1 MSGLR
6 DEVIKIFYM
15 IRKFLGIVQY
25 DSTTGLNVAG
35 TLVGYETVTFA
46 QFIDSGFNLDD
57 ARHVRV
63 SDRHSTRDASDE
75 CGSLWWIAP
84 ANATGYKRVLISP
97 PIYCATSA
105 ALPSASTFKNGRAYQ
120 ADLGPEGCDMRSD
133 GTGWCPVQ
141 NSVIYRNTDKISVV
155 CPAQIFG
162 SPTVGNA
169 GGFVQLTGAANHSLT
184 QAVCVTAGVSYIY
197 ISAGTG
203 WTPGLYQIRS
213 VTDTSAILVLELSY
227 SASYGSP
234 TVAKIGDGVDI
245 PMRTITLP
253 RLRARSKILVDVSK
267 GFPNNANS
275 RGFKLKIGST
285 AVYSNNLP
293 SIGVCNRGIYAIYNR
308 TVSSQIAGAGSTAFS
323 GVGGGTSP
331 QLPAAVDT
339 STGSAT
345 ITVSYSPNTANE
357 VCIIEACEA
366 VVS

>member
-1 MSGLR
+1 MTPQDWIG
-6 DEVIKIFYM
+6 
-15 IRKFLGIVQY
+15 KFFENRGWLGIVQH
-25 DSTTGLNVAG
+25 DSTNGLNVAG
-35 TLVGYETVTFA
+35 TPVSYESVTYA
-46 QFIDSGFNLDD
+46 QFIDAGFNLDD
-57 ARHVRV
+57 ARHVFV

-84 ANATGYKRVLISP
+84 ANATGYKRVLRSP

-120 ADLGPEGCDMRSD
+120 ADLGPVGCDMLSD

-141 NSVIYRNTDKISVV
+141 NSVIYRNTDKIAVV
-155 CPAQIFG
+155 CPALVFG
-162 SPTVGNA
+162 SPTVDNDGS
-169 GGFVQLTGAANHSLT
+169 GYVRLTGAGNHSLT

-253 RLRARSKILVDVSK
+253 RLRARSKITIDVSH
-267 GFPNNANS
+267 GFPNTANS
-275 RGFKLKIGST
+275 KAFKLKLSST
-285 AVYSNNLP
+285 TLYSNTLA
-293 SIGVCNRGIYAIYNR
+293 SLGLSNRGIFAIYNR
-308 TVSSQIAGAGSTAFS
+308 SASSQIAAAGPGAYPGVSSGSAAQSTAS
-323 GVGGGTSP
+323 
-331 QLPAAVDT
+331 VDT

-345 ITVSYSPNTANE
+345 ATLSYSPATVNE